1 MATDLG
7 SAYVQIVPSAKGIS
21 GSISKLL
28 GGEVDSAG
36 RSAGSSLGAS
46 LVSALSGALAAA
58 GIGKI
63 ISSALSAGA
72 DLQQSFGG
80 LDTIYDG

>member
-1 MATDLG
+1 ATDLG
-7 SAYVQIVPSAKGIS
+7 SAYVQIVTSAKGIS

-36 RSAGSSLGAS
+36 MSAGSSLGAS

-58 GIGKI
+58 GIWKI
-63 ISSALSAGA
+63 ISSALSDGA
-72 DLQQSFGG
+72 DLQQSFCG
-80 LDTIYDG
+80 